1 MMDDYL
7 KLILK
12 APVYDVAKETKL
24 EFADNLTNKFS
35 NNFWLKR
42 EDTQPSFSYKIRGAY
57 YLITK
62 LLESKTVKGLVT
74 ASAGN
79 HAQGVSLSAKKLGL
93 PAIIVMPKT
102 TPEIKI
108 DAVRAMGANVYLHG
122 NTYDEASVL
131 AKTIAEDKK
140 FDLIPPYD
148 DQYIIAGQGT
158 VGMEILRQHKG
169 NVDFIFLPVGGG
181 GLIAGVAA
189 YVKKINPKTK
199 IIGVEPEEAPS
210 MTAALRAR
218 KPVSLDKIGI
228 FADGA
233 AVKRVG
239 TINYEIVET
248 LVDDMLLVS
257 VDEICAGI
265 KDIFEE
271 KRVVLE
277 PAGALS
283 VAGAKQFLASNK
295 LVNKNIV
302 CVCSGANI
310 NFDRLRHVAE
320 LADLGE
326 KREVLLGVTIPER
339 PGSFKEFCTAIG
351 PRAIT
356 EFNYRVSSDSL
367 AEVFV
372 GIKVQEAEKEKK
384 IIFEK
389 LVAKNYKVIDLSEN
403 ELAKTHIR
411 FMVGGRYTKKNERLY
426 RFEFPE
432 RPGAL
437 LKFLTHLGDDW
448 NISLFHYRNHGAPYG
463 RVLAGIEIESE
474 KKEDFT
480 KALAQ
485 LEITYFDETKNDAY
499 ELFLK

>member
-1 MMDDYL
+1 MLDHYL

-12 APVYDVAKETKL
+12 APVYEVATETNL
-24 EFADNLTNKFS
+24 EFAEALTKKFS
-35 NNFWLKR
+35 NNIWLKR

-57 YLITK
+57 SLITSLMAEK
-62 LLESKTVKGLVT
+62 KVNGLVA

-79 HAQGVSLSAKKLGL
+79 HAQGVGLAAKKLGL
-93 PAIIVMPKT
+93 AAIIIMPKT

-108 DAVRAMGANVYLHG
+108 KAVKAFGAHVQLHG
-122 NTYDEASVL
+122 NTYDEASSL
-131 AKTIAEDKK
+131 AKIIAKEKS
-140 FDLIPPYD
+140 FELIPPYD
-148 DQYIIAGQGT
+148 NQYIIAGQGT

-169 NVDFIFLPVGGG
+169 DIDFIFLPVGGG

-189 YVKKINPKTK
+189 YIKQINPHIK

-210 MTAALRAR
+210 MTAALAAK
-218 KPVSLDKIGI
+218 KPVALEHVGI

-233 AVKRVG
+233 AVKKVG
-239 TINYEIVET
+239 QKNYDIVEKY
-248 LVDDMLLVS
+248 VDEILLVS

-283 VAGAKQFLASNK
+283 IAGAKQFLLERK
-295 LVNKNIV
+295 LHSKNIV

-351 PRAIT
+351 PRSIT
-356 EFNYRVSSDSL
+356 EFNYRVSSQIS

-372 GIKVQEAEKEKK
+372 GIRVQEAEKEKK
-384 IIFEK
+384 LLFK
-389 LVAKNYKVIDLSEN
+389 RLVSKGYKAIDLSEN

-411 FMVGGRYTKKNERLY
+411 FMVGGRYTKENERLY

-437 LKFLTHLGDDW
+437 LKFLTRLGDDW

-463 RVLAGIEIESE
+463 RVLAGIEIRPDQIEE
-474 KKEDFT
+474 FT
-480 KALAQ
+480 SALRE
-485 LEITYFDETKNDAY
+485 LKITYFDETENDAY
-499 ELFLK
+499 NLFLK

>member
-62 LLESKTVKGLVT
+62 LLGSKTVKGLVT

-131 AKTIAEDKK
+131 AKTIAEDKN

-158 VGMEILRQHKG
+158 VGMEILKQHKG

-189 YVKKINPKTK
+189 YVKKINPQTK

-239 TINYEIVET
+239 TLNYEIVET

-257 VDEICAGI
+257 VDEICASI

-389 LVAKNYKVIDLSEN
+389 LIAKNYKVIDLSEN
-403 ELAKTHIR
+403 ELAKTHVR

-448 NISLFHYRNHGAPYG
+448 NISLFHYRNHGSAYG
-463 RVLAGIEIESE
+463 RVLCGIQVPRAERQKFKGFLGKLNYPYWPESQNAVY
-474 KKEDFT
+474 KT
-480 KALAQ
+480 
-485 LEITYFDETKNDAY
+485 
-499 ELFLK
+499 FLR